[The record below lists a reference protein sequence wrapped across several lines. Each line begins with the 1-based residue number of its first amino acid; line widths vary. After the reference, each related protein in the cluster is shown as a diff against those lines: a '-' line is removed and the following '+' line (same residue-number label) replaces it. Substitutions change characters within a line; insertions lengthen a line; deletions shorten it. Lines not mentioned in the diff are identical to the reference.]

1 MARLKQKDIQDL
13 LRLFDYELNTL
24 SGISKV
30 EKMKIRK
37 KVVNAISTASALNI
51 KKSDLFMS
59 TLEGKLYNVFDIF
72 IDSWGFREKLEK
84 KINEIF
90 NKDIDQPEE
99 DRQPEED
106 H

>member
-24 SGISKV
+24 SRISKV

-37 KVVNAISTASALNI
+37 KVVNALSTASALNI
-51 KKSDLFMS
+51 KKSDLLMS
-59 TLEGKLYNVFDIF
+59 ALEGKLYDVFDLF

-90 NKDIDQPEE
+90 QNNLDQPDEN
-99 DRQPEED
+99 Q
-106 H
+106 

>member
-24 SGISKV
+24 SRISKV

-37 KVVNAISTASALNI
+37 KVVNALSTASALNI
-51 KKSDLFMS
+51 KKSDLLMS
-59 TLEGKLYNVFDIF
+59 TLEGKLYDVFDLF

-90 NKDIDQPEE
+90 QKNIDQPDEE
-99 DRQPEED
+99 Q
-106 H
+106 

>member
-24 SGISKV
+24 SRMSKI

-37 KVVNAISTASALNI
+37 KVVNAISTASSQNI

-59 TLEGKLYNVFDIF
+59 TLEGKLYGVFDIF
-72 IDSWGFREKLEK
+72 IDSWGFREKLQR
-84 KINEIF
+84 KIKEILH
-90 NKDIDQPEE
+90 KSIDQPVE
-99 DRQPEED
+99 DQ
-106 H
+106 

>member
-24 SGISKV
+24 SRISKV

-37 KVVNAISTASALNI
+37 KVVNALSTASALNI
-51 KKSDLFMS
+51 KKSDLLMS
-59 TLEGKLYNVFDIF
+59 TLEGKLYDVFDLF

-90 NKDIDQPEE
+90 QKNVDQP
-99 DRQPEED
+99 DED

>member
-24 SGISKV
+24 SRISKI
-30 EKMKIRK
+30 EKMKVRK

-51 KKSDLFMS
+51 KKPDLFMS
-59 TLEGKLYNVFDIF
+59 TLEGKLYDVFDLF
-72 IDSWGFREKLEK
+72 IDSWGFRERLEK

-90 NKDIDQPEE
+90 QKNIDQPDEG
-99 DRQPEED
+99 Q
-106 H
+106 

>member
-24 SGISKV
+24 SRISKV

-72 IDSWGFREKLEK
+72 VDSWGFREKLEK

-90 NKDIDQPEE
+90 NIDSDQPEE